1 MDRGQQSFTH
11 RQSHQQAHI
20 PGVRQSHAITKQKKT
35 KKEQRKKTKKSEAKT
50 PKLFGEGMGDG
61 GLCQNYLS

>member
-1 MDRGQQSFTH
+1 MKKGGGDNRTQAATPADTH
-11 RQSHQQAHI
+11 SRI
-20 PGVRQSHAITKQKKT
+20 PAGTTKQQKNKNG
-35 KKEQRKKTKKSEAKT
+35 QRRKTKKSEAKT